1 MEECTDTIPV
11 LSSILFL
18 AVFLN
23 IAGICLLVDDGAK
36 RTNQNLILKFLSSL
50 EVVYSC
56 IWLSRHLLRCH
67 GSATTERFV
76 QISYTLTDC
85 IYMNITLIMVA
96 MTLDRLI
103 AIKYPFRYA
112 FILTR
117 KKAKVI
123 LFAIT
128 LFWIIVAASSSFIE
142 NQEVLRN
149 ISMRHLHPFFTVVS
163 VVFISAV
170 YVFIF
175 IKIRR
180 RGRALDHSSQI
191 NPERGR
197 TENKSFLKIATV
209 ITSTFLVCFAVPD
222 IAFRFC
228 GECFPNS
235 IFFYQILW
243 SLGPV
248 CDPVTY
254 IFMQKR
260 MRKRLIEIFVRCRKN
275 DRRDN
280 SHGQQRI
287 ATINEDERKASE
299 TKL

>member
-1 MEECTDTIPV
+1 MEECTAIIPI
-11 LSSILFL
+11 LSSILVL
-18 AVFLN
+18 AILLN

-50 EVVYSC
+50 ELVFSC

-67 GSATTERFV
+67 GSTTTKRFI
-76 QISYTLTDC
+76 QISFILTDC
-85 IYMNITLIMVA
+85 FYMNITFIMVT

-117 KKAKVI
+117 KKVKVI
-123 LFAIT
+123 LYAIT
-128 LFWIIVAASSSFIE
+128 SFWIIVAVSSSLIG
-142 NQEVLRN
+142 NHNAV
-149 ISMRHLHPFFTVVS
+149 RHIFMQYLHPFFTVVS
-163 VVFISAV
+163 VVVISAV

-180 RGRALDHSSQI
+180 RGRALNNSLQN
-191 NPERGR
+191 NPDRGR

-209 ITSTFLVCFAVPD
+209 ITSTFLICFVVPD
-222 IAFRFC
+222 ITYRFC

-235 IFFYQILW
+235 IFVSQTLW

-260 MRKRLIEIFVRCRKN
+260 MRRRLIEIVVCCRKN
-275 DRRDN
+275 DGRDD

-287 ATINEDERKASE
+287 ATINEDVQRVSE